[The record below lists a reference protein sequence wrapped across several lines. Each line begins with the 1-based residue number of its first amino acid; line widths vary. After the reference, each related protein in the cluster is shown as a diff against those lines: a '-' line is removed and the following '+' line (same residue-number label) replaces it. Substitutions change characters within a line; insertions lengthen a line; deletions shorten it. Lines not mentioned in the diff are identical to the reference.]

1 MWKQASDLAEPED
14 DILDG
19 IQKKL
24 DMYNAG

>member
-14 DILDG
+14 NIIDG
-19 IQKKL
+19 IETKL